1 VALPAVAGV
10 LGAGQMGAGLAQ
22 LLAQAG
28 VRTLMF
34 DPVAEARER
43 GLARAHDGFARL
55 EAKGRLGAGAAAAAR
70 EALSVVSSLDE
81 LAPCGLVVEAAPER
95 LELKRELLGAVAGV
109 VGADCVLATNTSSL
123 SITEIAAG
131 MPAPERVVGLHFF
144 NPVPLMRLAEVGAGK
159 ASSAQALAVARAA
172 GEAMGKTV
180 IDAADIAGFLV
191 NRVNRPFFLESLR
204 VLQDGIATPEQIDR
218 IFRMGGGF
226 RMGPFELMDLIG
238 IETNHAVAE
247 GFLRQT
253 YGEPRYRPSPLAAR
267 MVAAGRLGRKTGR
280 GWFSYAEDG
289 APQRPGDP
297 EPPARGDGDGRTVAI
312 DGALPI
318 AAELRAAA
326 AEAGWRVV
334 ADAAGPWL
342 AIGTGGGQAP
352 RARLV
357 AGASLHLTDPSA
369 AGFHVIPPLDCAR
382 LAEVTA
388 TPLTDPVARER
399 LHAFLASLG
408 LHVEEVG
415 DGPGLVLGRVVAQL
429 VNEAAFLIGEG
440 NGTPEDVDAGLELG
454 VNHPRGPG
462 AWSESAGLDH
472 VLAILDGL
480 WAELHEERFRAAPLL
495 RRRAAI
501 GAGLSAR

>member
-1 VALPAVAGV
+1 MQIEVLDNCSTQVDVAAI
-10 LGAGQMGAGLAQ
+10 
-22 LLAQAG
+22 
-28 VRTLMF
+28 VR
-34 DPVAEARER
+34 
-43 GLARAHDGFARL
+43 
-55 EAKGRLGAGAAAAAR
+55 
-70 EALSVVSSLDE
+70 E
-81 LAPCGLVVEAAPER
+81 LAGDRVTCFRQPENIGLCGNWNSCVER
-95 LELKRELLGAVAGV
+95 
-109 VGADCVLATNTSSL
+109 
-123 SITEIAAG
+123 
-131 MPAPERVVGLHFF
+131 
-144 NPVPLMRLAEVGAGK
+144 
-159 ASSAQALAVARAA
+159 
-172 GEAMGKTV
+172 
-180 IDAADIAGFLV
+180 
-191 NRVNRPFFLESLR
+191 
-204 VLQDGIATPEQIDR
+204 
-218 IFRMGGGF
+218 
-226 RMGPFELMDLIG
+226 
-238 IETNHAVAE
+238 
-247 GFLRQT
+247 
-253 YGEPRYRPSPLAAR
+253 
-267 MVAAGRLGRKTGR
+267 
-280 GWFSYAEDG
+280 
-289 APQRPGDP
+289 
-297 EPPARGDGDGRTVAI
+297 ARGHWVHVLPDDDAVLPGFYQSYRALIERHPESVLVYGRTVAI

-454 VNHPRGPG
+454 VNHPRGPV

-495 RRRAAI
+495 RRRAVI